1 MICKECGADNRQG
14 LSFCANCGMK
24 LEQPKAQEGAQ
35 KKKLLLL
42 LTSCGAVLLLTVILL
57 TCLLSQKSYE
67 RDAKRFV
74 KAVLRNDMQTV
85 QELMAPC
92 VYDYAG
98 GSLDM
103 GKSVE
108 SCKVRLGETEPMSS
122 VPLLNYNELLVNLGS
137 ERKMTEAYYVTVKY
151 QAESDGQESEDEF
164 QVVMGKIGDK
174 WYVITL
180 ESS

>member
-14 LSFCANCGMK
+14 LSFCAGCGMK
-24 LEQPKAQEGAQ
+24 LEQPQVQEAAR

-42 LTSCGAVLLLTVILL
+42 STSAGTLLLLTVILL
-57 TCLLSQKSYE
+57 TCLLSPKSYE
-67 RDAKRFV
+67 RDAKKFV

-85 QELMAPC
+85 QELMVPC

-98 GSLDM
+98 GSLDL

-108 SCKVRLGETEPMSS
+108 SCRVRLGESEMMGS

-137 ERKMTEAYYVTVKY
+137 ERKMTEACYVTVKY
-151 QAESDGQESEDEF
+151 RAESDGQELENEL
-164 QVVMGKIGDK
+164 QVVMGKIADG

-180 ESS
+180 EFS